1 MGTSA
6 TYEESVFNCQRDG
19 LRLFK
24 MTSPEAKAALFK
36 GSKRK
41 FGPGTASELWI
52 DGLVSP
58 ACQVLQKTSR
68 KFATALL
75 CCEVQRWSI
84 CEQVKVERGLLYQH
98 FPVLDFCDRIF
109 FVSFTETIPSTLP
122 ISTTSEYQVT
132 QCLVNDNFFNLF
144 IQQRERQLHLV
155 SKTFGF
161 CEAASGSNCQM
172 SLFDSSF
179 LRFRLQI
186 FD

>member
-1 MGTSA
+1 MGTST

-24 MTSPEAKAALFK
+24 ITSPEAKAALFK

-41 FGPGTASELWI
+41 FGAGTASELWI

-75 CCEVQRWSI
+75 SCEVQRWSI
-84 CEQVKVERGLLYQH
+84 CEQVKVERGLLFQR

-109 FVSFTETIPSTLP
+109 FLVLLQRQFHQLCRFQERVSINLP
-122 ISTTSEYQVT
+122 IVSIISLIYSSSSE
-132 QCLVNDNFFNLF
+132 NDNS
-144 IQQRERQLHLV
+144 IV
-155 SKTFGF
+155 
-161 CEAASGSNCQM
+161 
-172 SLFDSSF
+172 
-179 LRFRLQI
+179 
-186 FD
+186 